1 MQKGIEDRK
10 QSDESRPQ
18 PIVITIGETLD
29 EITVSYVL
37 IEDILY
43 KFKTIFEAVDICFK
57 IIHGL
62 KMRYPDQ
69 SKHVWIFLQKVIF
82 NIETKEQEYIS
93 INALISDLKNY

>member
-1 MQKGIEDRK
+1 MSAMTKGIDARQ
-10 QSDESRPQ
+10 QSDESPQ
-18 PIVITIGETLD
+18 PIVIIIGETLD
-29 EITVSYVL
+29 EITVL

-43 KFKTIFEAVDICFK
+43 KFKTIFKAVDICFK

-82 NIETKEQEYIS
+82 NIETSEQEYITK
-93 INALISDLKNY
+93 LLKN